1 MAYTETLKKI
11 NDGRSRISEIL
22 GEMRELQA
30 AIEPERVEDYEF
42 ATAEGSV
49 RLSQLFG
56 NQEDLFV
63 VHNMGASCR
72 YCTLWADGFN
82 GLVDHL
88 ENRAGFVVS
97 SPDAPDAQL
106 KFANSRGWRFRM
118 VSHAGTSFAQDMGYF
133 AAEGDHTGWQ
143 PGISAFRKDGDR
155 IVRVSDTPLGPG
167 DVFCAAWHIFGL
179 LPAGADGWEPRYNY

>member
-1 MAYTETLKKI
+1 MAYTKTIAKI
-11 NDGRSRISEIL
+11 NDGRRRIHKIL
-22 GEMRELQA
+22 GEMREWQA
-30 AIEPERVEDYEF
+30 TIEPEQVEDYEF
-42 ATAEGSV
+42 GTPAGPV
-49 RLSQLFG
+49 HLSELFG
-56 NQEDLFV
+56 NQDDLFV

-82 GLVDHL
+82 GLIQHL

-118 VSHAGTSFAQDMGYF
+118 VSHEGSRFAKDMGYF
-133 AAEGDHTGWQ
+133 ATEGDHAGWQ
-143 PGISAFRKDGDR
+143 PGISAFRKDGDH

-167 DVFCAAWHIFGL
+167 DVFCAAWHIFNL
-179 LPAGADGWEPRYNY
+179 LPAGVAGWEPQYRY